1 MGPVPPIAIA
11 ALAVV
16 GALVLVALLYAQNYV
31 KVPPNMVAVFTGR
44 GRQKIVRGGARF
56 KMPIIERV
64 DFMSLEPFNVEVSV
78 TNVYSTNGV
87 PVNVTG
93 VGLIRFGSEDGM
105 IATAVE
111 RFLTSRRESLGDQVR
126 EILSGN
132 MRSIVSQMTVEE
144 LNSNRDELRRR
155 VLEEAAEAFKPIGM
169 QLDVLTIQNISD
181 NNGYLDAL
189 GQTRIAEVKRDA
201 EIGQAEAKRDAMIKS
216 AAADQ
221 EGKTAEAQA
230 ATQIAEAERTRDIEL
245 ARYSAEVER
254 GRATAAQAGPLA
266 EAEARRAV
274 VIAEANVR
282 QEQEKAGIEVERQRA
297 LRAREAAQADT
308 IVPAEAE
315 REAAILR
322 AEGVRQAA
330 ILEAEA
336 EAEARRLEGDSE
348 AHARKAQAQ
357 ALKEEMVARAEG
369 ERATLEA
376 QAAGQKDLAEALNA
390 FTSQAMQLQLIPQVI
405 TQLPQVAQSVTS
417 AIGQIDKLVVVDNG
431 GGNGEGGDTITKLTG
446 IAPAAIAAVM
456 ETIRATTGVDLQGV
470 INTDSSQQVSTNGS
484 PAVSQR
490 PVTASLSPDGATAA
504 E

>member
-16 GALVLVALLYAQNYV
+16 GALVLVALLYAKNYV
-31 KVPPNMVAVFTGR
+31 KVPPNEVAVFTGR
-44 GRQKIVRGGARF
+44 GKHIVTGGARF

-64 DFMSLEPFNVEVSV
+64 DFMSLEPFNVEVRV
-78 TNVYSTNGV
+78 ENVYSETMV

-93 VGLIRFGSEDGM
+93 VGLVRFDSREEM

-111 RFLTSRRESLGDQVR
+111 RFLTSDRDELHRQVT
-126 EILSGN
+126 EILAGS
-132 MRSIVSQMTVEE
+132 MRSIVSQMTVED
-144 LNSNRDELRRR
+144 LNSRRDEFTRN
-155 VLEEAAEAFKPIGM
+155 VITEAESGFKPIGM
-169 QLDVLTIQNISD
+169 QLDVLIVQNISD
-181 NNGYLDAL
+181 GNGYLDAL
-189 GQTRIAEVKRDA
+189 GQKRIAEVKRDA
-201 EIGQAEAKRDAMIKS
+201 EIGQAEATRDAMISS
-216 AAADQ
+216 AAAER
-221 EGKTAEAQA
+221 EGRTAQAEA
-230 ATQIAEAERTRDIEL
+230 TTHIAQAERTRDIEL

-274 VIAEANVR
+274 VIAEATVK
-282 QEQEKAGIEVERQRA
+282 QEEEKAGIEVERQRA

-322 AEGVRQAA
+322 AEGVRQAT

-336 EAEARRLEGDSE
+336 EAETRRLQGDSE

-357 ALKEEMVARAEG
+357 ALKEEMVARADG

-376 QAAGQKDLAEALNA
+376 QAAGQRDLAEALNA
-390 FTSQAMQLQLIPQVI
+390 FTPQAMQLQLVPQVI
-405 TQLPQVAQSVTS
+405 TQLPQVTQSVTS

-470 INTDSSQQVSTNGS
+470 INTSTPQEASTNGT

-490 PVTASLSPDGATAA
+490 PVTASLSPDSATAA